1 MADSKPAVL
10 EAAGCVL
17 AAEVASRARPNVKL
31 IGLLALGHL
40 TIDLNQGS
48 FSAVLPFLKIE
59 HGLSYSQVAMMVLT
73 MSLTSSLIQ
82 PLFGYLADQSARR
95 WLLPISV
102 ALSGVGLALIG
113 LAPSYLA
120 VLALVVVT
128 GIGAAAWHP
137 EGYKTATG
145 VAGARKAT
153 AIGWFSLGGN
163 VGIALGPPVITTL
176 VTTLG
181 LAATLGMLGPS
192 LVMTALLLAAIPF
205 FAREAPAPRA
215 TAVTARGVNMPRAMA
230 LLILVVTLR
239 SWTTLGFTTFVPLY
253 YIDVLKQDPRLVGV
267 LLFVYLGAGALGSVF
282 AGPIADRWGIR
293 PFMRW
298 VLLAALPFG
307 VLFMLTDGLLRFAML
322 GMFGMIMT
330 GSFSVSVVLAQ
341 AYLPRNAGMASG
353 LIVGFASGTGALAVT
368 LLGVLADSYGVTVA
382 LWISA
387 LMPLA
392 GFVASRALPA
402 PRGLVAR

>member
-1 MADSKPAVL
+1 MADSKPAIL
-10 EAAGCVL
+10 EAAGSVL

-40 TIDLNQGS
+40 VIDLNQGS
-48 FSAVLPFLKIE
+48 FSAILPFLKIE
-59 HGLSYSQVAMMVLT
+59 HGLSYSQVAMAVLT
-73 MSLTSSLIQ
+73 MSLTSSMIQ
-82 PLFGYLADQSARR
+82 PLFGYLSDQTARR

-102 ALSGVGLALIG
+102 VLSGVGLALIG

-163 VGIALGPPVITTL
+163 VGIALGPPVVTTL

-192 LVMTALLLAAIPF
+192 LLMVALLLAAMPLL
-205 FAREAPAPRA
+205 ARETPAPRA
-215 TAVTARGVNMPRAMA
+215 TAVSTRGVNMPGAMA
-230 LLILVVTLR
+230 LLILVVALR
-239 SWTTLGFTTFVPLY
+239 SWTTLGFTTFVPFF
-253 YIDVLKQDPRLVGV
+253 YIDVLKQDARLVGP

-307 VLFMLTDGLLRFAML
+307 VLFMVTDGLLRFVML
-322 GMFGMIMT
+322 GIFGMIMT

-368 LLGVLADSYGVTVA
+368 LLGFLADSYGVTVA

-392 GFVASRALPA
+392 GFAASRALPA
-402 PRGLVAR
+402 PRSLAAR

>member
-1 MADSKPAVL
+1 MADSKPAIL
-10 EAAGCVL
+10 EAAGSVL

-40 TIDLNQGS
+40 VIDLNQGS
-48 FSAVLPFLKIE
+48 FSAILPFLKIE
-59 HGLSYSQVAMMVLT
+59 HGLSYSQVAMAVLT
-73 MSLTSSLIQ
+73 MSLTSSMIQ
-82 PLFGYLADQSARR
+82 PLFGYLSDQTARR
-95 WLLPISV
+95 WLLPIAV
-102 ALSGVGLALIG
+102 VLSGVGLALIG

-128 GIGAAAWHP
+128 GVGAAAWHP

-192 LVMTALLLAAIPF
+192 LLMVALLLAAIPTL
-205 FAREAPAPRA
+205 AREAPAPRA
-215 TAVTARGVNMPRAMA
+215 TAVSTRGVNMPGAMA
-230 LLILVVTLR
+230 LLILVVALR
-239 SWTTLGFTTFVPLY
+239 SWTTLGFTTFVPFF
-253 YIDVLKQDPRLVGV
+253 YIDVLKQDARLVGP

-307 VLFMLTDGLLRFAML
+307 VLFMVTDGVLRFVML
-322 GMFGMIMT
+322 GLFGMIMT

-368 LLGVLADSYGVTVA
+368 LLGFLADSYGVTVA

-392 GFVASRALPA
+392 GFAASRALPA
-402 PRGLVAR
+402 PRSLATR